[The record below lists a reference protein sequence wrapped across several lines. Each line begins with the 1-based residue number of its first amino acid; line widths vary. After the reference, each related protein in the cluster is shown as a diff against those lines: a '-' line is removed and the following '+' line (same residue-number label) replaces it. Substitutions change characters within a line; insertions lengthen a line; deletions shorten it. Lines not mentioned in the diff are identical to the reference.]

1 MPTKTINILLG
12 PKGSG
17 KTFIG
22 QLLQEKLG
30 IYFLKVENIFI
41 RIKQDR
47 DYLNSDY
54 IKEGFNAVERE
65 IARILE
71 TEDELTIESTGAA
84 PQFDEMVGNLK
95 RRFCV
100 RLIKVT
106 ADLDRCIERVKT
118 RDKAAHI
125 DVSDE
130 HVMVINTLSVAK
142 KFDVDFEI
150 ENNASTEEQIVQ
162 CFLLHRLQD

>member
-1 MPTKTINILLG
+1 MQTKTINILLG

-22 QLLQEKLG
+22 QLLQERLG
-30 IYFLKVENIFI
+30 IHFLRVENIFI

-47 DYLNSDY
+47 DYLNSTY
-54 IKEGFNAVERE
+54 FKEGFNAVEIE
-65 IARILE
+65 ITHILE
-71 TEDELTIESTGAA
+71 TEDEITIESTGAA
-84 PQFDEMVGNLK
+84 PQFDEMVEILR

-100 RLIKVT
+100 RLIKVV
-106 ADLDRCIERVKT
+106 ADLDRCLERVKT

-130 HVMVINTLSVAK
+130 HVMAINTLSVAK
-142 KFDVDFEI
+142 RFIVDFEI

-162 CFLLHRLQD
+162 CFLSHQTLD